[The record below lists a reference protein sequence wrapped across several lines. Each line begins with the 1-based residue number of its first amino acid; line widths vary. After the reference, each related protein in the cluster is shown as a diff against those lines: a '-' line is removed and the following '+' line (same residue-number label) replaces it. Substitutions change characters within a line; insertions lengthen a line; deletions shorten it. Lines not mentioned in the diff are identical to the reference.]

1 MVKAIMLLS
10 SITKYAML
18 GPVMTGFNKPTE
30 PVMESRWRDWQREM
44 KRARESS
51 VSRTISKEQER
62 RWLNGT
68 QLSGI
73 LERL

>member
-1 MVKAIMLLS
+1 MS
-10 SITKYAML
+10 SIAKSAML

-30 PVMESRWRDWQREM
+30 PVMESHWRDWQREM

-51 VSRTISKEQER
+51 VNRTISKEQER

-73 LERL
+73 LERLYLES